1 MIHFQRNLVIN
12 AGVEAVWEELSRF
25 MYINEFAPLV
35 KSVEALTDGE
45 NGVGSK
51 RRCHFEDG
59 GSVAEEIVDWNENK
73 NYRVLLSETEP
84 MALKRAYAEIAI
96 EAKGSAETNV
106 VWSMD
111 YQVKYGPL
119 GWLMGQTMMK
129 MMMGKVLDANLK
141 GLADKVQSR
150 QLVSAY
156 AA

>member
-12 AGVEAVWEELSRF
+12 AGVETVWEELSRF
-25 MYINEFAPLV
+25 MHIDEFAPMV
-35 KSVEALTDGE
+35 KSVEALTDGA

-59 GSVAEEIVDWNENK
+59 GSMAEEVVDWNENK

-84 MALKRAYAEIAI
+84 MPLKRAFAEIAI
-96 EAKGSAETNV
+96 EAQGPAQTNV

-111 YQVKYGPL
+111 YQVKWGPL

-129 MMMGKVLDANLK
+129 MMMAKVLDANLN
-141 GLADKVQSR
+141 GLADKVLSR
-150 QLVSAY
+150 QSVSAS